1 MRLRPTS
8 LLTLIFF
15 AAAAVRPVSAQNVSA
30 NPDTTDGAISATRT
44 EATGLAAEP
53 DLTVMSFNIRYNNPG
68 DGEDAWP
75 HRADGVAA
83 LIARHEAD
91 IVGLQEALPGQLSDL
106 EERLSGYSWL
116 GTSRGGDGSE
126 DEFSAVLYRT
136 AAVQPA
142 AHGTFWLSDTPEEP
156 ASTGWDA
163 ALPRIATWARF
174 RVTSD
179 DVDEGT
185 TPPTEFMHLNTHFD
199 HRGEEARIQS
209 ARLIRR
215 WLTENASDLPVI
227 VTGDFNALPDSE
239 PIAAMTDRGDGIRL
253 QDALNVSAFPH
264 EGPLSTWNGFDEIVA
279 DRRID
284 FVFVNEDVQV
294 LRHAILDDRLDAPT
308 DSPTGEGRFPSDH
321 LPVLAEIAF
330 RPAP

>member
-1 MRLRPTS
+1 MASRTPV
-8 LLTLIFF
+8 LLTLIVLT
-15 AAAAVRPVSAQNVSA
+15 AATFRPATAQDASA
-30 NPDTTDGAISATRT
+30 NPDMINSPVSADGADMT
-44 EATGLAAEP
+44 EVAAEP

-83 LIARHEAD
+83 LIAQREAD

-106 EERLSGYSWL
+106 EERLSGYDWL
-116 GTSRGGDGSE
+116 GMSRGGEGSE
-126 DEFSAVLYRT
+126 DEYCAILYRT
-136 AAVQPA
+136 SSVRPVG
-142 AHGTFWLSDTPEEP
+142 HGTFWLSDTPDEP

-174 RVTSD
+174 QLIVD
-179 DVDEGT
+179 DTDESMS
-185 TPPTEFMHLNTHFD
+185 PPAELLHLNTHFD
-199 HRGEEARIQS
+199 HRGAEARVQS

-215 WLTENASDLPVI
+215 WLTDHAGEAAVI

-239 PIAAMTDRGDGIRL
+239 PIAAMTAMGDGIEL

-264 EGPLSTWNGFDEIVA
+264 EGPHSTWNGFNEIVA

-284 FVFVNEDVQV
+284 FVFVNEDVSV
-294 LRHAILDDRLDAPT
+294 LRHAILDDRLAAPAG
-308 DSPTGEGRFPSDH
+308 SPSGEGRYPSDH
-321 LPVLAEIAF
+321 LPVLAEIAL
-330 RPAP
+330 RPSP